1 MFFLLEKEV
10 HYPCY
15 YLLNR
20 KKVGMTLNAWESVR
34 GHHLNLFSL
43 FQLSVTN
50 KKQKESWIVAFAE
63 EVGVVDVGKP

>member
-1 MFFLLEKEV
+1 M
-10 HYPCY
+10 
-15 YLLNR
+15 
-20 KKVGMTLNAWESVR
+20 GMNLNAWESVR